1 MEGEYRFGLPLSG
14 GMDSRTIAACIP
26 KEKYPILVYTWGM
39 EHSPEVQTAKRIA
52 ETLGLG
58 HHNMHR
64 TPEQFVE
71 NFEKSVMMSDGM
83 IIGNLPLG
91 NFLFEEAFMPHVDIC
106 LDGMQSICL
115 MYPLGAGTLKNDNEI
130 FEQLIPSISTQ
141 TLKTILSENYYKIF
155 NDFVLASKE
164 EIKASTNATHP
175 LNRHHYFDITQNQ
188 RRHANFGHLIKR
200 NFVETRTPLFDY
212 PIIDLIQR
220 IPPTLR
226 KQRYIYY
233 KAFCRISPELAKI
246 KDVGTM
252 LPIHYPYWLH
262 ILGRIKKGL
271 KVRIYNRIYDK
282 FGIKYNHHN
291 LCDWGI
297 DYDRWYTESTIVRNF
312 VRQTL
317 TDNNIKKHE
326 YLNPDGVRQLLDAQF
341 RGEQNHIE
349 IISRILTHII
359 WGKTML

>member
-1 MEGEYRFGLPLSG
+1 ENSHLTMTKYWDLAFLEELEALTESDYVDQLANTIKDCVRANMEGEYRFGLPLSG

-52 ETLGLG
+52 ETLGLS

-141 TLKTILSENYYKIF
+141 TLKTILSEHYYKIF

-188 RRHANFGHLIKR
+188 RRLDNFGHLIKR

-252 LPIHYPYWLH
+252 LPVNYPYWLH

-271 KVRIYNRIYDK
+271 KVRVYNR
-282 FGIKYNHHN
+282 
-291 LCDWGI
+291 
-297 DYDRWYTESTIVRNF
+297 
-312 VRQTL
+312 
-317 TDNNIKKHE
+317 
-326 YLNPDGVRQLLDAQF
+326 
-341 RGEQNHIE
+341 
-349 IISRILTHII
+349 
-359 WGKTML
+359 